1 MTPNFTVSSI
11 SLLWWRVPQV
21 GSVAG
26 DAAAAARF
34 RAALAAKEE
43 VEHRLETELAAA
55 HAQAASYEHRCVLGY

>member
-1 MTPNFTVSSI
+1 M
-11 SLLWWRVPQV
+11 
-21 GSVAG
+21 AG

-55 HAQAASYEHRCVLGY
+55 RAQAASYEHRCVLWLLTLLLLLDRVSTVAMF